1 MGQPKR
7 LLLVDDHNLFREGLK
22 MIIRRD
28 SQFSVVGEAKDAEDG
43 IRVALRLKPDI
54 VLLDISL
61 PGRGGID
68 LAREI
73 RAKLPQTRIIIVSMF
88 SRPDLVSEAV
98 EAGAAG
104 YVNKG
109 SSPET
114 LLHGIRV
121 VADGQF
127 YLDGAVSQELLAV
140 LGDKGN
146 KAGGVTNSEY
156 AQLSSREQEVLRMI
170 AEGIPSRDIAK
181 RLFISIKTVENHR
194 SNILHKLSLK
204 TTVDLVRYAARIG
217 LIDIETWK
225 G

>member
-1 MGQPKR
+1 MGTQKSI
-7 LLLVDDHNLFREGLK
+7 LLVDDHNLFREGLK

-28 SQFSVVGEAKDAEDG
+28 SRFAVVAEAKNAEEG
-43 IRVALRLKPDI
+43 IRSALRVKPDI

-68 LAREI
+68 LARELH
-73 RAKLPQTRIIIVSMF
+73 AKLPNSRIVMVSMF
-88 SRPDLVSEAV
+88 SRPDLVTEAV

-114 LLHGIRV
+114 LLHCIQM

-127 YLDGAVSQELLAV
+127 YMDGAVSQELIGA
-140 LGDKGN
+140 LGSKGSDTS
-146 KAGGVTNSEY
+146 GVTNREY
-156 AQLSSREQEVLRMI
+156 GRLSPREQEVLRMI
-170 AEGIPSRDIAK
+170 ADGIPTRNIAE
-181 RLFISIKTVENHR
+181 RLFISLKTVENHR
-194 SNILHKLSLK
+194 SNILHKLELK

-217 LIDIETWK
+217 LIDVETWRA
-225 G
+225 

>member
-1 MGQPKR
+1 MGLPKSI
-7 LLLVDDHNLFREGLK
+7 LLVDDHNLFREGLK

-28 SQFSVVGEAKDAEDG
+28 SRFEVVAEAKNAEEG
-43 IRVALRLKPDI
+43 IAAALRVKPDI

-61 PGRGGID
+61 PGRSGID
-68 LAREI
+68 AAREI
-73 RAKLPQTRIIIVSMF
+73 RAKLPEARIIMVSMF
-88 SRPDLVSEAV
+88 SRPDLVTEAV

-140 LGDKGN
+140 RGDK
-146 KAGGVTNSEY
+146 AARSRSVTHSEY
-156 AQLSSREQEVLRMI
+156 GRLSSREQQVLRMI
-170 AEGIPSRDIAK
+170 AEGVPPRDVAE
-181 RLFISIKTVENHR
+181 RLFISVKTVENHR
-194 SNILHKLSLK
+194 SNILHKLGLK
-204 TTVDLVRYAARIG
+204 STVDLVRYAARIG
-217 LIDIETWK
+217 LIDVETWK

>member
-1 MGQPKR
+1 MEQQKTI
-7 LLLVDDHNLFREGLK
+7 LLVDDHNLFREGLK

-28 SQFSVVGEAKDAEDG
+28 SRFTVVGEAKDAEEG
-43 IRVALRLKPDI
+43 IRTALRVKPDI

-68 LAREI
+68 AARELC
-73 RAKLPQTRIIIVSMF
+73 AKLPGVRIIMVSMF
-88 SRPDLVSEAV
+88 SRPDLVTEAV
-98 EAGAAG
+98 EAGASG

-127 YLDGAVSQELLAV
+127 FLDGAVSQELVAFV
-140 LGDKGN
+140 GDKGS
-146 KAGGVTNSEY
+146 KSDRVTNSEY
-156 AQLSSREQEVLRMI
+156 GRLSSREQQVLRMI
-170 AEGIPSRDIAK
+170 AEGIPPRGIAE
-181 RLFISIKTVENHR
+181 RLFISVKTVENHR
-194 SNILHKLSLK
+194 SNILHKLGLK
-204 TTVDLVRYAARIG
+204 STVDLVRYAARIG
-217 LIDIETWK
+217 LIDVETWK

>member
-1 MGQPKR
+1 MGQPKSI
-7 LLLVDDHNLFREGLK
+7 LLVDDHDLFREGLK

-28 SQFSVVGEAKDAEDG
+28 SHFTVVAEAKDAEAG
-43 IRVALRLKPDI
+43 IRAALRVRPD
-54 VLLDISL
+54 VALLDISL

-73 RAKLPQTRIIIVSMF
+73 HAKLPDVRIIMVSMF
-88 SRPDLVSEAV
+88 SRPELVTEAV
-98 EAGAAG
+98 EAGAQG

-127 YLDGAVSQELLAV
+127 YLDGTVSHELLAV
-140 LGDKGN
+140 LGDKGPRP
-146 KAGGVTNSEY
+146 GRVTNSEY
-156 AQLSSREQEVLRMI
+156 GRLSSREQEVLRMI
-170 AEGIPSRDIAK
+170 AEGIPPRDIAE
-181 RLFISIKTVENHR
+181 RLFISVKTVENHR
-194 SNILHKLSLK
+194 SNILHKLGLK
-204 TTVDLVRYAARIG
+204 STVDLVRYAARIG
-217 LIDIETWK
+217 LIDVETWK

>member
-1 MGQPKR
+1 MEQPKTI
-7 LLLVDDHNLFREGLK
+7 LLVDDHNLFREGLK

-28 SQFSVVGEAKDAEDG
+28 SRFAVVAEAKDAEEG
-43 IRVALRLKPDI
+43 IRAALQFKPDI

-68 LAREI
+68 LTREI
-73 RAKLPQTRIIIVSMF
+73 RAKLPGTRVIIVSMF
-88 SRPDLVSEAV
+88 SRPELVTEAV

-109 SSPET
+109 SSSET

-127 YLDGAVSQELLAV
+127 YLDGTVSQELVAT
-140 LGDKGN
+140 LGDKSP
-146 KAGGVTNSEY
+146 KAGRVTNSEY
-156 AQLSSREQEVLRMI
+156 GKLSTREQEILRMI
-170 AEGIPSRDIAK
+170 AEGIPPRHIAE
-181 RLFISIKTVENHR
+181 RLFISSKTVENHR
-194 SNILHKLSLK
+194 SNILHKLGLK

-217 LIDIETWK
+217 LIDVETWK

>member
-1 MGQPKR
+1 MEQPKTI
-7 LLLVDDHNLFREGLK
+7 LLVDDHNLFREGLK

-28 SQFSVVGEAKDAEDG
+28 SRFAVVAEAKNAEEG
-43 IRVALRLKPDI
+43 IQAALHAKPDI

-73 RAKLPQTRIIIVSMF
+73 RVKLPETRIIIVSMF
-88 SRPDLVSEAV
+88 SRPELVAEAV

-109 SSPET
+109 SSSET

-127 YLDGAVSQELLAV
+127 YLDGAVSQELIAL
-140 LGDKGN
+140 LGDKGS
-146 KAGGVTNSEY
+146 KEGRVTNSEY
-156 AQLSSREQEVLRMI
+156 GRLSSREQEVLRMI
-170 AEGIPSRDIAK
+170 AEGIPSRDIAE
-181 RLFISIKTVENHR
+181 RLFISVKTVENHR
-194 SNILHKLSLK
+194 SNILHKLGLK

-217 LIDIETWK
+217 LIDLETWK